1 MEFKQKSVNFG
12 FEMKHK
18 PLKEIA
24 HILGLESDQNTP
36 IAHFA
41 IDSRQVERCGI
52 FFALP
57 GAKAD
62 GHFFLKDVAEKGA
75 LGAVVSKHYSGPSF
89 GLELLKVPDV
99 LQALHTLA
107 RAAFSARKEK
117 VIGVT
122 GSMGKTTSKE
132 FIATLLEAKY
142 RVAKTQGNHNT
153 KLTHPL
159 TLLNLEGE
167 YDVLVLEM
175 GMNEKGE
182 IKTLCGIAPPDI
194 ALLTRIAPAGMRDFK
209 GGLDAIAEAKSEI
222 FSNPKTQLGII
233 SAQAAKFSRVLYG
246 GGIPKWIY
254 GWKDDFED
262 PRIGDMVMERVGEDV
277 VINDS
282 PPIALSFDAH
292 HLRENFLAAAAVA
305 RAMGLSWSEIRQQA
319 PLLKP
324 FKHRFEKI
332 ERDGITFIQDCYNAN
347 PESILAA
354 LKNLPQAK
362 GKTIGVLGAMPDLG
376 EQSAH
381 FHSQVGRAAKDH
393 LDRLLCIG
401 EDAKNY
407 AAAFSKEAQHFNLL
421 EEMKKEL
428 FALAKP
434 GDVVLIKGGNGFK
447 LWQLL
452 ED

>member
-1 MEFKQKSVNFG
+1 
-12 FEMKHK
+12 MKNK

-24 HILGLESDQNTP
+24 HILNIRIEQSKPALQ
-36 IAHFA
+36 FA
-41 IDSRQVERCGI
+41 IDSRKIERQGV

-62 GHFFLKDVAEKGA
+62 GHFFLKEVAEKGA
-75 LGAVVSKHYSGPSF
+75 LGAIVSKHYSGPSF
-89 GLELLKVPDV
+89 GLELIKVPDV
-99 LQALHTLA
+99 FQALHTLA
-107 RAAFSARKEK
+107 KTAFNERKEK

-132 FIATLLEAKY
+132 FVATLLAAKY
-142 RVAKTQGNHNT
+142 RVAKSPDSYNSQ
-153 KLTHPL
+153 LTLPL

-175 GMNEKGE
+175 AMSNPGE
-182 IKTLCGIAPPDI
+182 IKTLVSIAPPDL
-194 ALLTRIAPAGMRDFK
+194 ALLTRIAPAGMTDFR
-209 GGLDAIAEAKSEI
+209 GGLEAIAHAKAEI
-222 FSNPKTQLGII
+222 FSHPRTRFGVI
-233 SAQAAKFSRVLYG
+233 SCQAAKFKQVLYG
-246 GGIPKWIY
+246 GGVPKWIY
-254 GWKDDFED
+254 GWKKDFED
-262 PRIGDMVMERVGEDV
+262 PKMGDFIMEESGEDV

-282 PPIALSFDAH
+282 PPIALGFEAR
-292 HLRENFLAAAAVA
+292 HLRENFLAAATVA
-305 RAMGLSWSEIRQQA
+305 KAMGLTWSEIRQQA

-354 LKNLPQAK
+354 LKNLPKAK

-376 EQSAH
+376 DQSAH
-381 FHSQVGRAAKDH
+381 FHLQVGNVASEY

-407 AAAFSKEAQHFNLL
+407 AASFAKDAKHFSQLAEI
-421 EEMKKEL
+421 KKEL
-428 FALAKP
+428 FALAEP

-452 ED
+452 EE